1 MYIKGICL
9 AILLICINFLLH
21 TNICQAVEQS
31 QSENIKNPQ
40 LKVTEPSTLEE
51 AIKISKRKNVLLLGK
66 EAGPRTDTIVFIS
79 FDPETKKIDM
89 ISIPRDTYYYEK
101 GYDNGDQRKINAKY
115 GRSKEKG
122 TMEAIGKILGGV
134 PVHNYVTL
142 NYESVELIVNALGG
156 VEVDIP
162 QQIENIPKG
171 KQNLDGK
178 NALVFLRYRKG
189 YSDGDLGRIRA
200 QQQFIKSAI
209 QKLFSIEVLPT
220 IKETLKNI
228 QTDMTEQEVLSYA
241 IQTLGIKTESISIRT
256 LPGRGKY
263 KEVGGRKWAY
273 YFYDQEKSKE
283 IMLEIYGVE
292 KN

>member
-1 MYIKGICL
+1 MYMKGICL
-9 AILLICINFLLH
+9 AILSICIIFLLS
-21 TNICQAVEQS
+21 TNICQAIEQNES
-31 QSENIKNPQ
+31 KNIKTPQ
-40 LKVTEPSTLEE
+40 SKAVKPPTLED
-51 AIKISKRKNVLLLGK
+51 AIKTSKRKNVLLLGK
-66 EAGPRTDTIVFIS
+66 ELGPRTDTMVVIS
-79 FDPETKKIDM
+79 FEPETKKIDM

-122 TMEAIGKILGGV
+122 AMEAIGKILGGV

-142 NYESVELIVNALGG
+142 NYESVESIVNALGG

-171 KQNLDGK
+171 KQKLDGK
-178 NALVFLRYRKG
+178 DALVFLRYRKG

-200 QQQFIKSAI
+200 QQQFMKSSI

-220 IKETLKNI
+220 IKEALKKI

-241 IQTLGIKTESISIRT
+241 IQALGINTENISIRT
-256 LPGRGKY
+256 LPGGGKY
-263 KEVGGRKWAY
+263 KEIGGRKWSY
-273 YFYDQEKSKE
+273 YFYDQEKTKE
-283 IMLEIYGVE
+283 IILKLYGVE